1 MCKSDIF
8 NQILDVVA
16 NETEIERTEILSACK
31 KAEIVDARYMLV
43 YALYRK
49 GFYYSEIARMSNI
62 TRQAVSRMILR
73 FDIRFFQ
80 GGKIFETTLNR
91 ICNILEIKSLPSK
104 LL

>member
-16 NETEIERTEILSACK
+16 NETEIERTEILSASK
-31 KAEIVDARYMLV
+31 KAEVVDARYMLV
-43 YALYRK
+43 YALHQK

-73 FDIRFFQ
+73 FDIRYFQ
-80 GGKIFETTLNR
+80 GGKIFETTLKR
-91 ICNILEIKSLPSK
+91 ICNTLEIKPLTTK
-104 LL
+104 AL